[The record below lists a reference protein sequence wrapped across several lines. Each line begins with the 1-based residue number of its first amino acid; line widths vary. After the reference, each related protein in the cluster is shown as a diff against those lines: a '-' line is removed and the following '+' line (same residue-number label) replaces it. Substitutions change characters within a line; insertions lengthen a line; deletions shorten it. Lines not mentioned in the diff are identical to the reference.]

1 MKSSNTTLTVTSR
14 RLNKIF
20 TINKFLEY
28 NIDIDLETDAD
39 IFSFIISNVGGI
51 YTGIINR
58 FDKVS
63 ISINGIGI
71 ISGEVDRVIYQYGSD
86 NNTIQV
92 NGRDMAHI
100 LIDNDALP
108 STLYSINPSK
118 YIISKCSEYGI
129 KCNIN
134 SNTTTINK
142 LIIGTSESEIS
153 IMNNL
158 LINDRHRLWYI
169 YDTLYSGKWSTSD
182 AHSYTF
188 TRGVNYGTHIK
199 SLSLTEDGTDTKSE
213 IKIYGSTNNGANK
226 IVGTARNDWM
236 INNNIRRR
244 STRRSS
250 NDDSVTKYSA
260 NALEDIR
267 DGFKDNIQLV
277 VSVPIKDTIILPNKT
292 ALVVDTITK
301 LNAIFFIVG
310 VTYHKNTTNGGIID
324 ITMIPGDTTFNVLWN
339 GQGTETN
346 GGITGTPKMTISDVI
361 ASRKG

>member
-1 MKSSNTTLTVTSR
+1 MYAIRS
-14 RLNKIF
+14 
-20 TINKFLEY
+20 Y
-28 NIDIDLETDAD
+28 YD
-39 IFSFIISNVGGI
+39 
-51 YTGIINR
+51 TGIINR

-213 IKIYGSTNNGANK
+213 IKIYGSRITSYN
-226 IVGTARNDWM
+226 VCY
-236 INNNIRRR
+236 
-244 STRRSS
+244 
-250 NDDSVTKYSA
+250 TKLLRIGHDCGCQLLMFVDHQNY
-260 NALEDIR
+260 LFIR
-267 DGFKDNIQLV
+267 DGHTRSKQRI
-277 VSVPIKDTIILPNKT
+277 
-292 ALVVDTITK
+292 
-301 LNAIFFIVG
+301 
-310 VTYHKNTTNGGIID
+310 
-324 ITMIPGDTTFNVLWN
+324 
-339 GQGTETN
+339 
-346 GGITGTPKMTISDVI
+346 
-361 ASRKG
+361 